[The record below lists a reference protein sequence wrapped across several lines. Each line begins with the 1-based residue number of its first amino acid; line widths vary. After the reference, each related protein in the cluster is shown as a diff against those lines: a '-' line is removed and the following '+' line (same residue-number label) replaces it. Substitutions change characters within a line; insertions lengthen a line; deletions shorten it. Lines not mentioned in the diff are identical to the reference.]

1 MARYYRDFKND
12 TVAQPAAGFTTKI
25 SRSGDSANVS
35 EDFTYGKFLNVFKG
49 GTSGSLAVA
58 WDVLNGA
65 QDVDQLIKFRFGGAV
80 PTSGRYGILL
90 NRYDGTTEATTR
102 GFSAVFTPAS
112 NTPSII
118 INEDSIGTVHFINYA
133 WENNK
138 IYWAR
143 FRTIGNDQ
151 MFRIWPDGEDEP
163 ATWTLAGTF
172 AGSTIANPYS
182 GVGNFTNWSN
192 LQVFQISAGTNGD
205 IAPKDTSFMVPSS
218 TPIVGYG
225 GGYGAATGYGVAY
238 GEALRPSFPPPD
250 DIYHGHNLEHVT
262 ISENWTLAVNPI
274 NQAHS
279 LQHVALTQAHT
290 LNPANISQGQ
300 TLSSPAL
307 IRNFILAVNN
317 IAHAHTLEHVILV
330 PGKNPVPDDIYH
342 DHSLQHVALT
352 QRHVLSVHSLQHSH
366 TLESLSITQRHLL
379 SAANLLHDHILD
391 AVTITQRHILAPES
405 LQHTQTL
412 ESPSLTQSHLLEPDN
427 VFHGHYLE
435 STQVFTQFDLVVADL
450 IHGHTLEAG
459 RVLKKTKL
467 KGAIVDI
474 RQTVKALDVVDAR
487 PRGEYRRTRARS
499 PIVRRKQTPRIHIER
514 QRPHQP

>member
-1 MARYYRDFKND
+1 MARFYRDFSSD
-12 TVAQPAAGFTTKI
+12 TNGQPAAGFTTKI
-25 SRSGDSANVS
+25 SRSGDSFSVS
-35 EDFTYGKFLNVFKG
+35 EDFTYGKFLDVFKG

-58 WDVLNGA
+58 WDVLNGV
-65 QDVDQLIKFRFGGAV
+65 QDVDQLIKFRLGGAV

-90 NRYDGTTEATTR
+90 NRYDGSTEATTR
-102 GFSAVFTPAS
+102 GFSAVFTPVS
-112 NTPSII
+112 GTPSII
-118 INEDSIGTVHFINYA
+118 INEDSIGTVHFINYS

-182 GVGNFTNWSN
+182 GLGNFTNWSN

-238 GEALRPSFPPPD
+238 GEALRPSFPPPA
-250 DIYHGHNLEHVT
+250 DIYHDHSLQHVK
-262 ISENWTLAVNPI
+262 IIENWTLAVKPI

-290 LNPANISQGQ
+290 LNPANISHSQ
-300 TLSSPAL
+300 TLGPPVL
-307 IRNFILAVNN
+307 VRNFILAANN
-317 IAHAHTLEHVILV
+317 IAHAHELEHVVLV
-330 PGKNPVPDDIYH
+330 PGKNPVPDDLFH
-342 DHSLQHVALT
+342 AHSLQHVALT
-352 QRHVLSVHSLQHSH
+352 QRHVLSVHSLQHAH
-366 TLESLSITQRHLL
+366 TLDSIAITQRHLL

-391 AVTITQRHILAPES
+391 AVTISQRHILAPES

-412 ESPSLTQSHLLEPDN
+412 ESLSLIQSHLLAPQD
-427 VFHGHYLE
+427 VFHDHQLE
-435 STQVFTQFDLVVADL
+435 STQVFTQFDLIVADIL
-450 IHGHTLEAG
+450 HGHTLEAT

-474 RQTVKALDVVDAR
+474 RQTVKALDVVDVR
-487 PRGEYRRTRARS
+487 PRGEYYRTRARS
-499 PIVRRKQTPRIHIER
+499 PIVRRAQTPRIHIER

>member
-1 MARYYRDFKND
+1 MARFYRDFSSDING
-12 TVAQPAAGFTTKI
+12 QPAAGFTTKI
-25 SRSGDSANVS
+25 SRSGDSVSVS

-65 QDVDQLIKFRFGGAV
+65 QDVDQLIKFRLGGAV

-112 NTPSII
+112 SVPSII
-118 INEDSIGTVHFINYA
+118 INEDSVGTVHFINYA

-138 IYWAR
+138 MYWAR
-143 FRTIGNDQ
+143 FRVNGNDQ
-151 MFRIWPDGEDEP
+151 MFKIWPDGEDEP
-163 ATWTLAGTF
+163 PAWTLAGTF
-172 AGSTIANPYS
+172 NGSTIANPYS

-192 LQVFQISAGTNGD
+192 LHVFQISAGTNGD
-205 IAPKDTSFMVPSS
+205 IAPKDASFIVPSS

-250 DIYHGHNLEHVT
+250 DIYHAHTLEHIILVPGK
-262 ISENWTLAVNPI
+262 NPVPDDLFH
-274 NQAHS
+274 AHS

-300 TLSSPAL
+300 TLSSPTL

-317 IAHAHTLEHVILV
+317 IAHAHTLDNI
-330 PGKNPVPDDIYH
+330 
-342 DHSLQHVALT
+342 A
-352 QRHVLSVHSLQHSH
+352 
-366 TLESLSITQRHLL
+366 ITQRHLL

-412 ESPSLTQSHLLEPDN
+412 ESPSLTQSHLLETDN
-427 VFHGHYLE
+427 VFQGHYLE

-450 IHGHTLEAG
+450 IHAHTLEAG

-474 RQTVKALDVVDAR
+474 RQTVKALDVVDVR

-499 PIVRRKQTPRIHIER
+499 PIVRRKQTPRIYIER